1 MLAGV
6 EIPFAGIAI
15 CKTPMPAIRRGA
27 HISSTRRPFRVVD
40 RDHIHRGLFP
50 IQLQPKLL
58 PHGVGIALKRGFECG
73 FAPIQ

>member
-1 MLAGV
+1 
-6 EIPFAGIAI
+6 
-15 CKTPMPAIRRGA
+15 
-27 HISSTRRPFRVVD
+27 VVD